1 MQDSE
6 NRRQQFEFLN
16 KLILNKNAYKRKRE
30 TRKEMD
36 EKYTSNMELSKQVLS
51 ICIKIPK
58 ILHKIHSKAE
68 NNYKTKRQ

>member
-1 MQDSE
+1 M
-6 NRRQQFEFLN
+6 
-16 KLILNKNAYKRKRE
+16 NKNAYKRKRE

-68 NNYKTKRQ
+68 NNYKTKR